1 MTIELTRH
9 LSDINE
15 ASQRQVLLQD
25 NRTLLCAT
33 LMLGWVRSGP

>member
-15 ASQRQVLLQD
+15 AESV
-25 NRTLLCAT
+25 A
-33 LMLGWVRSGP
+33 VRSPYVTLGLVVSYAA